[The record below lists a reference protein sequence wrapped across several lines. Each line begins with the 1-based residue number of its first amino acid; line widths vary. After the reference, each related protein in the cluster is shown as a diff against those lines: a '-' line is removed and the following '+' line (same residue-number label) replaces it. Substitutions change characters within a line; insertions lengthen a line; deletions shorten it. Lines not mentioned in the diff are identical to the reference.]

1 MAFWAACAVGAA
13 DIASSCLKAGALVVY
28 NYSLPF
34 LYDDGSDPVIL
45 AARRGYTEIV
55 RLISSTPGVDYDVIL
70 AAACALDLADVITVV
85 LRHVVDVNRKV
96 GPGRISPLNIAAR
109 HGHVDAVKM
118 LCVAGAKV
126 SRTHLSLAVALTGIA
141 SQEQKLAVVLE
152 LLDRGASA
160 KKLDLN
166 PALLTTAVDSDCGI
180 PILAALLDAGAPMHF
195 YALFVAC
202 SSRKIKMDIFA
213 FLLQRGCDAEQV
225 KIAPPGV
232 TFHGSTGHSDAA
244 SPLVIAAYH
253 GNLPAVRALLVLGVA
268 VNRACGYTRRTALH
282 WAGERGH
289 AEVVAALLA
298 AGADEAAADH
308 QGRTAWDL
316 AGVAVRALLQR
327 PPGTMKRLP
336 VKLVADGSR
345 VWDEMFTSP

>member
-1 MAFWAACAVGAA
+1 M
-13 DIASSCLKAGALVVY
+13 Y

-55 RLISSTPGVDYDVIL
+55 RLISSTPGADYDVIL

-195 YALFVAC
+195 YVLFVAC
-202 SSRKIKMDIFA
+202 SSRKLKWTSLRFSSS
-213 FLLQRGCDAEQV
+213 V
-225 KIAPPGV
+225 
-232 TFHGSTGHSDAA
+232 
-244 SPLVIAAYH
+244 
-253 GNLPAVRALLVLGVA
+253 
-268 VNRACGYTRRTALH
+268 
-282 WAGERGH
+282 
-289 AEVVAALLA
+289 
-298 AGADEAAADH
+298 GAT
-308 QGRTAWDL
+308 QSKL
-316 AGVAVRALLQR
+316 
-327 PPGTMKRLP
+327 RLP
-336 VKLVADGSR
+336 RLGLRFMDRPVTLTPPLPWS
-345 VWDEMFTSP
+345 